1 MSAGPTDLPSRQ
13 ESPAAPFNTFYHA
26 ARLRLFAN
34 SRWHTLAARDKTLFV
49 GAQKMRS
56 RSNIV
61 VLGFLCVCAGC
72 ATELVTPAKRLAQGK
87 ALFEQRAYLDAV
99 TVLNQVMDDE
109 SSSPERRS
117 EALYWK
123 AESFAAQ
130 GEMTN
135 AYRTAKQLVWSFPST
150 KWAGRYNGKLPIWE
164 TNNTPQPTSAGDVL
178 DATPEK

>member
-1 MSAGPTDLPSRQ
+1 M
-13 ESPAAPFNTFYHA
+13 
-26 ARLRLFAN
+26 
-34 SRWHTLAARDKTLFV
+34 RD
-49 GAQKMRS
+49 RS
-56 RSNIV
+56 HIV
-61 VLGFLCVCAGC
+61 ALGLLCVCAGC
-72 ATELVTPAKRLAQGK
+72 ATEIVTPAECLAQGK

-109 SSSPERRS
+109 SATPELRS

-150 KWAGRYNGKLPIWE
+150 KWAGRYIGKLPIWE

-178 DATPEK
+178 NAAPEK